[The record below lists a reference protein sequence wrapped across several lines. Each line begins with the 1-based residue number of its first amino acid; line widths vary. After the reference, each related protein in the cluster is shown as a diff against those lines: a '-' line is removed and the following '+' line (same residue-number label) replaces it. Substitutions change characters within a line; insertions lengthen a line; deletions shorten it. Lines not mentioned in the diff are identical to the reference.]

1 MATRQWIVNA
11 SPLILLGKVGRL
23 NLLVALAD
31 ELIVPRAVLREVQA
45 RKNETAITEHLKQE
59 QRFHIAEDTA
69 VPPLL
74 LAWDLG
80 AGETQVI
87 ALALKSN
94 RKRVVLDD
102 LEARRCARAMDLPLI
117 GTLGVVTRAKRL
129 GIIERARPVIQQLR
143 QVGLYMTDELVEG
156 MLSEVGE

>member
-11 SPLILLGKVGRL
+11 SPLILLGKMGRL

-31 ELIVPRAVLREVQA
+31 ELILPRAVLREIQV
-45 RKNETAITEHLKQE
+45 RKNETAITEYLKHE
-59 QRFHIAEDTA
+59 QRFHVVEDTA

-87 ALALKSN
+87 ALALKSGK
-94 RKRVVLDD
+94 KRVVLDD
-102 LEARRCARAMDLPLI
+102 LEARRCARATGLPVI
-117 GTLGVVTRAKRL
+117 GTLGIVARAKRL

-143 QVGLYMTDELVEG
+143 QVGLYVTDELVEG
-156 MLSEVGE
+156 ILSEVEE